1 MEKVKAITFDFWRT
15 LFRDNGSDERKRM
28 RMDAAVKATGR
39 SYEEVDPVM
48 TSAMRAFTTIHVHEQ
63 RTLSAADA
71 VRMLGDGLGMTI
83 RADNAKYLAEVFATA
98 ILAHPPLPIEG
109 ALEAVAA
116 AAARYPIGIISDA
129 GISPGSVLRVLL
141 ERNGFLPYF
150 KTFAFSDEVGVS
162 KPQRPMFERAAAGLG
177 VEFADM
183 LHIGDLEPT
192 DIAGALAVGARAAL
206 FAGDNVRFLNNTKA
220 HYTFTQWS
228 QFRDALAVLG

>member
-1 MEKVKAITFDFWRT
+1 MKTIKAITFDFWRT
-15 LFRDNGSDERKRM
+15 LFRDNGSDERRHM
-28 RMDAAVKATGR
+28 RMNAAVKVTGR
-39 SYEEVDPVM
+39 PYEEVDPVM
-48 TSAMRAFTTIHVHEQ
+48 TSAMRAFTTIHVHER
-63 RTLSAADA
+63 RTLSARDA

-83 RADNAKYLAEVFATA
+83 EADNAKYLAEVFATA

-116 AAARYPIGIISDA
+116 AAERYPIGIISDA

-141 ERNGFLPYF
+141 ERHGFLRYF

-162 KPQRPMFERAAAGLG
+162 KPQRPMFERAAAGLD

-206 FAGDNVRFLNNTKA
+206 FTGDNTRFLNNTNA
-220 HYTFTQWS
+220 HYTFTEWS
-228 QFRDALAVLG
+228 QFRDSLAALD